1 MQPLYLRKEIGAPLT
16 TKVTSVHAL
25 ITMNSVILQ
34 TPLAMV
40 LYGIAIG
47 LCLFDRHYKAT
58 DGILTLVSTGL
69 AIGATVYALALGAP
83 LTECAIM
90 TMALLLMN
98 MGVKE

>member
-1 MQPLYLRKEIGAPLT
+1 
-16 TKVTSVHAL
+16 
-25 ITMNSVILQ
+25 MNSVILQ

-58 DGILTLVSTGL
+58 GGILTLVSAGF
-69 AIGATVYALALGAP
+69 AMSATVYAIALGAP
-83 LTECAIM
+83 LVECATVLM
-90 TMALLLMN
+90 VFLLAS